1 MGYDFL
7 HNILLKYGTKS
18 GWIEK
23 LTFQTCMTMDTP
35 YTFITLTL
43 CYSGM
48 KLMFTVLF
56 CIRWSSFVYRV
67 AAYVDSM
74 KAWYDIKTKQEILNK
89 TVFAKVQVRFEDNF
103 QVVVRRTIVLLS
115 SRNRLMQPN
124 VQMFSKY
131 TSTTV
136 WSRSFEC
143 FFPLYLCVKASVWLY
158 NTIF

>member
-1 MGYDFL
+1 MNKETNPPDLYDYGYTVHFY
-7 HNILLKYGTKS
+7 NFNFVLLWNEVNVYC
-18 GWIEK
+18 IV
-23 LTFQTCMTMDTP
+23 LYQMDS
-35 YTFITLTL
+35 LN
-43 CYSGM
+43 
-48 KLMFTVLF
+48 K
-56 CIRWSSFVYRV
+56 SFVYRV

-131 TSTTV
+131 ASTTV
-136 WSRSFEC
+136 
-143 FFPLYLCVKASVWLY
+143 
-158 NTIF
+158 